1 MTQIFVPVHRNAHWC
16 LAVINMKDKTLQYL
30 ESLVDWGR
38 DVLDIL
44 VGLSDQTESYT
55 ILRLECLMGLAKGYQ
70 TIVKGYGDQQ
80 PHDDLFHQQQHE
92 DLFSSSKAKQKVC
105 IFISFG
111 SSMKIYDRWAIES
124 HQKLRHHII

>member
-1 MTQIFVPVHRNAHWC
+1 
-16 LAVINMKDKTLQYL
+16 VI
-30 ESLVDWGR
+30 
-38 DVLDIL
+38 DIL
-44 VGLSDQTESYT
+44 VLSIYIPLLSGSLTSVYRSFIIFLAALNVDSEVKH
-55 ILRLECLMGLAKGYQ
+55 RLIGPSKGYQ

-80 PHDDLFHQQQHE
+80 QHDDLFHQQQHE